1 VQRQHRYGLLVAG
14 VVINLALLG
23 YYKYANFFIDNVNRL
38 FDAGMFLEPI
48 LLPLALSFFTFQQIS
63 YLVDA
68 YQHKTREGNFLHYC
82 LFVTFFPQLIAGP
95 IVHHRDMLPQFA
107 QKAIYRINPSYL
119 AVGITIFII
128 GLFKKVVV
136 ADSLAAYATMAFG
149 AAANGIVLTL
159 FEAWRGAIAYS
170 FQLYFDF
177 SGYSDMAIGLAYM
190 FGIVLPL
197 NFNSPYKAVNIIDFW
212 RRWHMTLSR
221 FLKDYVY
228 IPLGGSRNGARR
240 RYINLMLT
248 MLLGGLWHGA
258 AWTFV
263 LWGGLHGLYLVINHG
278 WHALKRRLGVNPDN
292 GGALATWSARLL
304 TFIAVTVAWVLFRA
318 ADVDVAVSML
328 QSMAGGNGVV
338 WPDSGIS
345 STVKEFLG
353 QLGWQFMPLAYFAG
367 SKDLVI
373 IALLL
378 LLVWRLPNTLEII
391 GIHRPALE
399 LGVLAPAGRLAW
411 RPTAGWMLLMV
422 IIAFSSIL
430 KLSDVS
436 EFLYFQF

>member
-1 VQRQHRYGLLVAG
+1 
-14 VVINLALLG
+14 
-23 YYKYANFFIDNVNRL
+23 
-38 FDAGMFLEPI
+38 
-48 LLPLALSFFTFQQIS
+48 
-63 YLVDA
+63 
-68 YQHKTREGNFLHYC
+68 
-82 LFVTFFPQLIAGP
+82 
-95 IVHHRDMLPQFA
+95 
-107 QKAIYRINPSYL
+107 
-119 AVGITIFII
+119 
-128 GLFKKVVV
+128 
-136 ADSLAAYATMAFG
+136 
-149 AAANGIVLTL
+149 
-159 FEAWRGAIAYS
+159 
-170 FQLYFDF
+170 
-177 SGYSDMAIGLAYM
+177 
-190 FGIVLPL
+190 
-197 NFNSPYKAVNIIDFW
+197 
-212 RRWHMTLSR
+212 
-221 FLKDYVY
+221 
-228 IPLGGSRNGARR
+228 
-240 RYINLMLT
+240 
-248 MLLGGLWHGA
+248 
-258 AWTFV
+258 
-263 LWGGLHGLYLVINHG
+263 
-278 WHALKRRLGVNPDN
+278 
-292 GGALATWSARLL
+292 L